1 MKLLIGVSGSGV
13 LLGGLYAGGA
23 LSSGQVYD
31 MPITQVYSEL
41 AAMPMPPM
49 LAQVTAGSDAATVE
63 VRRSPDSIGWHFH
76 MRGQQVSVFTA
87 RLSAEGPGQTRV
99 RVSYEPGKALSPEL
113 GQLTSTRLMRDLA
126 EITMREQ
133 VDAHLEHRPFDQSEA
148 MHAMAVHV
156 TDHPEIVEEYGQAVG
171 GMFQEVNRRAAD
183 AAGVSTV
190 PGPPAGLNQS
200 AMDAATRP
208 SVALPVN

>member
-23 LSSGQVYD
+23 LSTGQVYD
-31 MPITQVYSEL
+31 VPITQAYSEL

-49 LAQVTAGSDAATVE
+49 LTQITAGSDAATVE

-148 MHAMAVHV
+148 MRAMAVHV

-183 AAGVSTV
+183 AAGLSEV

-200 AMDAATRP
+200 AMNAATRP

>member
-76 MRGQQVSVFTA
+76 MRGQPVSVFTA

-156 TDHPEIVEEYGQAVG
+156 TDNPEIVEEYGQAVG

-183 AAGVSTV
+183 AAGVSVV